1 LIPADQAIAFAAL
14 RKAFASG
21 ADFPI
26 ATKPGSSARQPKIN
40 HFELKGGRY
49 VSHIQNIVDRV
60 FTARFIHIEFIA
72 ASGRA
77 NSAALEWKLPR
88 HADRLSRKP
97 SNR

>member
-1 LIPADQAIAFAAL
+1 LIPADQAIAIAAL
-14 RKAFASG
+14 RKAFAGG

-49 VSHIQNIVDRV
+49 VSHNQNLVDRM
-60 FTARFIHIEFIA
+60 FADRFIHIEFIVA
-72 ASGRA
+72 GGRA
-77 NSAALEWKLPR
+77 NGAALERKLPR